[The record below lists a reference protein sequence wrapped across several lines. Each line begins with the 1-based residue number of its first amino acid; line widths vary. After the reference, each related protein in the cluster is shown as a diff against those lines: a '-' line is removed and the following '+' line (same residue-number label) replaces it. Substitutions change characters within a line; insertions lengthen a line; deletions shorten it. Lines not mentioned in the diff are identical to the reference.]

1 MNDSHRPNDR
11 HRRPRASNNA
21 GAEGFSDG
29 RLVEVHYQ
37 LAHDKEEPAE
47 GFSLLPVF
55 VVFLFCGF
63 GFWAGVYLTN
73 NSGGFNPGSFDL
85 DAPRALAD
93 NGPKEFE
100 PDPVKGEK
108 LYVTNCAGCHLP
120 SGLGVAAA
128 FPPLAD
134 SPWVAG
140 NEERL
145 VKLII
150 AGLAGELDYKGAKYN
165 GAMPNV
171 GANLKDAQI
180 AHIATYVR
188 QAWGNTAGPVT
199 DAKVAEVRKAVG
211 VRGSYSPAEILQAH
225 PLEIK

>member
-11 HRRPRASNNA
+11 HRRPRASYNA

-29 RLVEVHYQ
+29 RLVEVHNQ
-37 LAHDKEEPAE
+37 LAHDKEEPTE

-63 GFWAGVYLTN
+63 GFWGGVYLTN
-73 NSGGFNPGSFDL
+73 NSGDFNPGSFDL
-85 DAPRALAD
+85 DAPRVVAAS
-93 NGPKEFE
+93 GPMEFE

-108 LYVTNCAGCHLP
+108 LYVTNCASCHQAT
-120 SGLGVAAA
+120 GLGVAGA

-145 VKLII
+145 VKIII
-150 AGLAGELDYKGAKYN
+150 AGLAGELDYKGTKYN
-165 GAMPNV
+165 AAMPNI
-171 GANLKDAQI
+171 GAGLKDAQV

-188 QAWGNTAGPVT
+188 QAWGNQAGAVT

-211 VRGSYSPAEILQAH
+211 TRGAYSPAEILQAH
-225 PLEIK
+225 PLETK